1 MMTNFG
7 RREIVLPPEWVR
19 LNGRARFAGSLRLFG
34 AGKKAEAGQAADPDK
49 PGSSRPDASKPEP
62 NKPDSNKPI
71 SSGWSALKLPLNDKL
86 SMTSKALVKYMEIA
100 RQAVFSGESRSGDA
114 YSVPKSELAGFLRS
128 CRQIFWAMA
137 IFSGVSNILML
148 TGSFFMLQV
157 YDRVLPSR
165 SIPTLIALLAL
176 AVLLYLFQ
184 SGLDLVRARI
194 SARMG
199 RHLDET
205 LGGRVFDAVI
215 RLPLKTRGDGDG
227 LQPVRDLDQVRSFL
241 ASGGPS
247 ALFDMPWMPIYL
259 GICFL
264 FHFWI
269 GVTALVGALILIAI
283 TILTEIRSQDPA
295 KASARLAVIRNSLA
309 TEGRRNAEALHAMGM
324 RKLAVARWREA
335 NQKYLAANEAASD
348 VANGLGGISKAFRAI
363 LQSGVLAVGAWLVI
377 NQEST
382 AGIIIAGSILTSRA
396 LAPVE
401 LAIANWKGFVG
412 ARQSGRRLEQ
422 LLTLLPKEEELLL
435 LPAPVEAIAME
446 HVYVN
451 APASD
456 RVVLH
461 DVSFALRKG
470 EGLGIIGP
478 SGSGKSSLVRAL
490 VGVWPQMRGRITLDN
505 AALGQWSSEAL
516 GKHIGYLPQDVELF
530 DGSIAANISR
540 FDPNASPKAV
550 LNAARAAGV
559 HDLILSFSEGYGTK
573 IGEGG
578 MALSAGQRQRI
589 GLARAFYGDPFLV
602 VLDEPTSNLDADGE
616 AALTEAILNV
626 RRRNGIV
633 VVIAHRPKALDGVD
647 HVLVIAGGKVQSFG
661 KKEDVLTKV
670 LRTAPPLKVVG
681 DRG

>member
-1 MMTNFG
+1 MA
-7 RREIVLPPEWVR
+7 R
-19 LNGRARFAGSLRLFG
+19 L
-34 AGKKAEAGQAADPDK
+34 K
-49 PGSSRPDASKPEP
+49 
-62 NKPDSNKPI
+62 I
-71 SSGWSALKLPLNDKL
+71 
-86 SMTSKALVKYMEIA
+86 
-100 RQAVFSGESRSGDA
+100 FSGKARPGDDYA
-114 YSVPKSELAGFLRS
+114 VPRSELAGFLSS
-128 CRQIFWAMA
+128 CRQIFWALT

-165 SIPTLIALLAL
+165 SVPTLIALLAL
-176 AVLLYLFQ
+176 AILLYLFQ
-184 SGLDLVRARI
+184 SGLDLIRARI

-199 RHLDET
+199 RHLDEM
-205 LGGRVFDAVI
+205 LSGRIFDAVI

-247 ALFDMPWMPIYL
+247 ALFDMPWMPVYL

-269 GVTALVGALILIAI
+269 GVTASVGALVLVAI
-283 TILTEIRSQDPA
+283 TILTEIRSQEPA
-295 KASARLAVIRNSLA
+295 KASARFAVVRNSLA

-324 RKLAVARWREA
+324 RRLAAARWREA
-335 NQKYLAANEAASD
+335 NQRYLAANEAASD
-348 VANGLGGISKAFRAI
+348 VASGLGGTSKAFRAI
-363 LQSGVLAVGAWLVI
+363 LQSAVLAVGAYLVI

-401 LAIANWKGFVG
+401 LAIANWKGFVS
-412 ARQSGRRLEQ
+412 ARQSGQRLEQ
-422 LLTLLPKEEELLL
+422 LLTLLPKEEEPLA

-456 RVVLH
+456 RALLH
-461 DVSFALRKG
+461 DVSFSLKRG

-478 SGSGKSSLVRAL
+478 SGSGKSSLARAL
-490 VGVWPQMRGRITLDN
+490 VGVWPQMRGKITLDN

-530 DGSIAANISR
+530 DGSIAVNIAR
-540 FDPNASPKAV
+540 FDPNANPKAV
-550 LNAARAAGV
+550 LAAARAAGA
-559 HDLILSFSEGYGTK
+559 HELILSFPEGYGTK
-573 IGEGG
+573 IGENG

-647 HVLVIAGGKVQSFG
+647 HVLVIAAGKVQSFG
-661 KKEDVLTKV
+661 SKDDVLTKV
-670 LRTAPPLKVVG
+670 LRGAPPLKVVG

>member
-1 MMTNFG
+1 MTNFG
-7 RREIVLPPEWVR
+7 RRGETPPPEQAR
-19 LNGRARFAGSLRLFG
+19 LNKAPSFAGFSRIFG
-34 AGKKAEAGQAADPDK
+34 AGDKADAKRAA
-49 PGSSRPDASKPEP
+49 
-62 NKPDSNKPI
+62 DSNKPMPPNGAI
-71 SSGWSALKLPLNDKL
+71 PKQSLLAKSPSTLKKCSDFLETTRLIMFSGKTGSSGDYTVP
-86 SMTSKALVKYMEIA
+86 
-100 RQAVFSGESRSGDA
+100 RS
-114 YSVPKSELAGFLRS
+114 EFAGFLSS

-165 SIPTLIALLAL
+165 SVPTLIALLAL
-176 AVLLYLFQ
+176 AILLYLFQ
-184 SGLDLVRARI
+184 SGLDLIRTRI

-247 ALFDMPWMPIYL
+247 ALFDIPWMPIYL

-269 GVTALVGALILIAI
+269 GVTALVGALVLVAI
-283 TILTEIRSQDPA
+283 TMLTELRSQGPA
-295 KASARLAVIRNSLA
+295 KASARFAVIRNSLA

-324 RKLAVARWREA
+324 RRLAAARWNEA
-335 NQKYLAANEAASD
+335 NHKYLAANEAASD
-348 VANGLGGISKAFRAI
+348 VASGLGGTSKAFRAI
-363 LQSGVLAVGAWLVI
+363 LQSGVLAVGAYLVI

-401 LAIANWKGFVG
+401 LAIANWKGFVN
-412 ARQSGRRLEQ
+412 ARQSRQRLEQ
-422 LLTLLPKEEELLL
+422 LLTLLPKEEEPLA
-435 LPAPVEAIAME
+435 LPTPVEAIAMDN
-446 HVYVN
+446 VYVN

-461 DVSFALRKG
+461 DVSFNLRKG

-490 VGVWPQMRGRITLDN
+490 VGVWPQMRGRITFDN

-530 DGSIAANISR
+530 DGSIAVNIAR
-540 FDPNASPKAV
+540 FDPNANPKAV
-550 LNAARAAGV
+550 LAAARAAGA
-559 HDLILSFSEGYGTK
+559 HDLILSFPDGYGTK

-616 AALTEAILNV
+616 AALTEAILTV

-647 HVLVIAGGKVQSFG
+647 HVLVIAEGKVQSFG
-661 KKEDVLTKV
+661 RKEDVLTKV

>member
-1 MMTNFG
+1 MMNTFG
-7 RREIVLPPEWVR
+7 RRGEAPPP
-19 LNGRARFAGSLRLFG
+19 GRAGLKGASRAAWLWRLLSVRRG
-34 AGKKAEAGQAADPDK
+34 AEAGIAADLKKSARSDGAVPT
-49 PGSSRPDASKPEP
+49 PRSKP
-62 NKPDSNKPI
+62 DTLSNLVELARRRVFAGKTRP
-71 SSGWSALKLPLNDKL
+71 GDDY
-86 SMTSKALVKYMEIA
+86 SMP
-100 RQAVFSGESRSGDA
+100 R
-114 YSVPKSELAGFLRS
+114 SELAGFLRS
-128 CRQIFWAMA
+128 CRRVFWFMTL
-137 IFSGVSNILML
+137 FSGVSNILML

-165 SIPTLIALLAL
+165 SVPTLIALLAL
-176 AVLLYLFQ
+176 AILLYLFQ
-184 SGLDLVRARI
+184 SGLDLIRARI

-227 LQPVRDLDQVRSFL
+227 LQPVRDLDQVRGFL

-247 ALFDMPWMPIYL
+247 ALFDIPWMPFYL
-259 GICFL
+259 GICFI

-269 GVTALVGALILIAI
+269 GVTALVGALVLVVI
-283 TILTEIRSQDPA
+283 TVLTEIRSQGPA
-295 KASARLAVIRNSLA
+295 KASARFAIMRNSMA
-309 TEGRRNAEALHAMGM
+309 IEGRRNAEALYAMGM
-324 RKLAVARWREA
+324 RRLAAARWREV
-335 NQKYLAANEAASD
+335 NDKYLAANEAASD
-348 VANGLGGISKAFRAI
+348 VASGLGGTSKAFRAI
-363 LQSGVLAVGAWLVI
+363 LQSSVLAVGAYLVL

-422 LLTLLPKEEELLL
+422 LLMLLPKEDELLA
-435 LPAPVEAIAME
+435 LPAPVEAIAVE

-456 RVVLH
+456 RAVLH
-461 DVSFALRKG
+461 DVSFNLKKG
-470 EGLGIIGP
+470 DGLGIIGP
-478 SGSGKSSLVRAL
+478 SGSGKSSLARSL
-490 VGVWPQMRGRITLDN
+490 VGVWPQMRGKITLDN
-505 AALGQWSSEAL
+505 AALGQWSPEAL
-516 GKHIGYLPQDVELF
+516 GRHIGYLPQDVELF
-530 DGSIAANISR
+530 DGSIAVNIAR
-540 FDPNASPKAV
+540 FDPNAHPKAV
-550 LNAARAAGV
+550 LAAARAAGA
-559 HDLILSFSEGYGTK
+559 HELILSFPDGYGTT
-573 IGEGG
+573 IGENG

-647 HVLVIAGGKVQSFG
+647 HVLVIAEGKVQSFG
-661 KKEDVLTKV
+661 SKDDVLTKV
-670 LRTAPPLKVVG
+670 LRAAVPLKVVG

>member
-1 MMTNFG
+1 MMTTFG
-7 RREIVLPPEWVR
+7 RRGEMPPPE
-19 LNGRARFAGSLRLFG
+19 RARFRKAPRFAEFSRFFG
-34 AGKKAEAGQAADPDK
+34 AGNNAKAKQPADRKSPMPSNGAIPK
-49 PGSSRPDASKPEP
+49 PSSKRKTFLNVIEMAR
-62 NKPDSNKPI
+62 
-71 SSGWSALKLPLNDKL
+71 LK
-86 SMTSKALVKYMEIA
+86 I
-100 RQAVFSGESRSGDA
+100 FSGKARPGDDYA
-114 YSVPKSELAGFLRS
+114 VPRSELAGFLSS
-128 CRQIFWAMA
+128 CRQIFWALT

-165 SIPTLIALLAL
+165 SVPTLIALLAL
-176 AVLLYLFQ
+176 AILLYLFQ
-184 SGLDLVRARI
+184 SGLDLIRARI

-199 RHLDET
+199 RHLDEM
-205 LGGRVFDAVI
+205 LSGRIFDAVI

-247 ALFDMPWMPIYL
+247 ALFDMPWMPVYL

-269 GVTALVGALILIAI
+269 GVTASVGALVLVAI
-283 TILTEIRSQDPA
+283 TILTEIRSQEPA
-295 KASARLAVIRNSLA
+295 KASARFAVVRNSLA

-324 RKLAVARWREA
+324 RRLAAARWREA
-335 NQKYLAANEAASD
+335 NQRYLAANEAASD
-348 VANGLGGISKAFRAI
+348 VASGLGGTSKAFRAI
-363 LQSGVLAVGAWLVI
+363 LQSAVLAVGAYLVI

-401 LAIANWKGFVG
+401 LAIANWKGFVS
-412 ARQSGRRLEQ
+412 ARQSGQRLEQ
-422 LLTLLPKEEELLL
+422 LLTLLPKEEEPLA

-456 RVVLH
+456 RALLH
-461 DVSFALRKG
+461 DVSFSLKRG

-478 SGSGKSSLVRAL
+478 SGSGKSSLARAL
-490 VGVWPQMRGRITLDN
+490 VGVWPQMRGKITLDN

-530 DGSIAANISR
+530 DGSIAVNIAR
-540 FDPNASPKAV
+540 FDPNANPKAV
-550 LNAARAAGV
+550 LAAARAAGA
-559 HDLILSFSEGYGTK
+559 HELILSFPEGYGTK
-573 IGEGG
+573 IGENG

-647 HVLVIAGGKVQSFG
+647 HVLVIAAGKVQSFG
-661 KKEDVLTKV
+661 SKDDVLTKV
-670 LRTAPPLKVVG
+670 LRGAPPLKVVG

>member
-1 MMTNFG
+1 
-7 RREIVLPPEWVR
+7 
-19 LNGRARFAGSLRLFG
+19 
-34 AGKKAEAGQAADPDK
+34 
-49 PGSSRPDASKPEP
+49 
-62 NKPDSNKPI
+62 
-71 SSGWSALKLPLNDKL
+71 
-86 SMTSKALVKYMEIA
+86 
-100 RQAVFSGESRSGDA
+100 
-114 YSVPKSELAGFLRS
+114 
-128 CRQIFWAMA
+128 MA
-137 IFSGVSNILML
+137 IFSGVSNVLML

-165 SIPTLIALLAL
+165 SIPTLIALLVL
-176 AVLLYLFQ
+176 AIVLYLFQ
-184 SGLDLVRARI
+184 SSLDLIRTRI

-215 RLPLKTRGDGDG
+215 RLPLRTRGDGDG
-227 LQPVRDLDQVRSFL
+227 MQPVRDLDQVRGFL

-247 ALFDMPWMPIYL
+247 ALFDLPWMPIYL
-259 GICFL
+259 GICFV

-269 GVTALVGALILIAI
+269 GVTALAGAIVLFAL
-283 TILTEIRSQDPA
+283 TVLTEIRSKGPA
-295 KASARLAVIRNSLA
+295 QASAHFAVLRNSLA

-324 RKLAVARWREA
+324 RRLAVARWREA
-335 NQKYLAANEAASD
+335 NQRYLAANEAASD
-348 VANGLGGISKAFRAI
+348 VSSGIGGVSKAFRAI
-363 LQSGVLAVGAWLVI
+363 LQSGVLAVGAYLVI

-382 AGIIIAGSILTSRA
+382 AGIIIAGSILTSRT

-401 LAIANWKGFVG
+401 IAIANWKGFVS
-412 ARQSGRRLEQ
+412 ARQSGHRLDQ
-422 LLTLLPKEEELLL
+422 LLTLLPEEEELLA
-435 LPAPVEAIAME
+435 LPAPVETVAME

-456 RVVLH
+456 RTVLN
-461 DVSFALRKG
+461 DVTFSLRRG
-470 EGLGIIGP
+470 EGVGIIGP

-490 VGVWPQMRGRITLDN
+490 VGVWPQMRGKITLDN

-516 GKHIGYLPQDVELF
+516 GRHIGYMPQDVELF
-530 DGSIAANISR
+530 QGSIAVNIAR

-550 LNAARAAGV
+550 LAAARAAGV
-559 HDLILSFSEGYGTK
+559 HDLILSFPEGYGTK

-578 MALSAGQRQRI
+578 VTLSAGQRQRI

-633 VVIAHRPKALDGVD
+633 VVVAHRPKALDGVD
-647 HVLVIAGGKVQSFG
+647 HVLVIAEGKVQSFG
-661 KKEDVLTKV
+661 KKEEVLTKV

-681 DRG
+681 ERG

>member
-1 MMTNFG
+1 
-7 RREIVLPPEWVR
+7 
-19 LNGRARFAGSLRLFG
+19 
-34 AGKKAEAGQAADPDK
+34 
-49 PGSSRPDASKPEP
+49 
-62 NKPDSNKPI
+62 
-71 SSGWSALKLPLNDKL
+71 
-86 SMTSKALVKYMEIA
+86 
-100 RQAVFSGESRSGDA
+100 
-114 YSVPKSELAGFLRS
+114 
-128 CRQIFWAMA
+128 
-137 IFSGVSNILML
+137 ML
-148 TGSFFMLQV
+148 TGSFFMLQI

-176 AVLLYLFQ
+176 AVLLYFFQ
-184 SGLDLVRARI
+184 SALDLIRSRI

-205 LGGRVFDAVI
+205 LGERVFDAVI

-227 LQPVRDLDQVRSFL
+227 LQPVRDLDQVRGFL

-247 ALFDMPWMPIYL
+247 ALFDMPWMPVYL

-269 GVTALVGALILIAI
+269 GMTALVGALVLIAI
-283 TILTEIRSQDPA
+283 MILTELRSQGPA
-295 KASARLAVIRNSLA
+295 KASARFAIQRNSLA
-309 TEGRRNAEALHAMGM
+309 SEGRRNAEALHAMGM
-324 RKLAVARWREA
+324 RRLAAARWREA
-335 NQKYLAANEAASD
+335 NQKFLAANEAASD
-348 VANGLGGISKAFRAI
+348 VASGLGNMSKAFRAI
-363 LQSGVLAVGAWLVI
+363 LQSGVLAVGAYLVI

-401 LAIANWKGFVG
+401 TAIANWKGFVS
-412 ARQSGRRLEQ
+412 ARHSGHRLDQ
-422 LLTLLPKEEELLL
+422 LLTLLPKEDDPLA
-435 LPAPVEAIAME
+435 LPAPLETIAME
-446 HVYVN
+446 RVYVN

-456 RVVLH
+456 RAVLS
-461 DVSFALRKG
+461 DITFNLRKG
-470 EGLGIIGP
+470 DGLGIIGP

-490 VGVWPQMRGRITLDN
+490 VGVWPQMSGKITLDN

-516 GKHIGYLPQDVELF
+516 GRHIGYLPQDVELF
-530 DGSIAANISR
+530 DGSIAVNIAR

-550 LNAARAAGV
+550 LAAARAAGA
-559 HDLILSFSEGYGTK
+559 HDLILSFPDGYGTK

-578 MALSAGQRQRI
+578 MSLSAGQRQRI

-647 HVLVIAGGKVQSFG
+647 HVLVIADGKVQSFG
-661 KKEDVLTKV
+661 RKEDVLTKV
-670 LRTAPPLKVVG
+670 LRTAPLKVVG
-681 DRG
+681 ERG